1 MTGPLV
7 TVACPV
13 YRHGAFVRQC
23 LDAVAAQTIGGAH
36 MQLIIIDDLS
46 PDDSVEV
53 IQDWLRTCTLPHVTF
68 IRHTTNRGLW
78 YGLQEAFEAA
88 EGRYFCIS
96 SGDDY
101 MHPHM
106 VQALAQA
113 LEQAGPQAACA
124 YADHDYVDAQ
134 GRITGHTM
142 LGQRYPTKDQRPVG
156 NILPHAIWQAP
167 FVTQAA
173 MFRTAAMRA
182 IGHRYRP
189 EIICE
194 DWDLI
199 LQLAA
204 HGYSF
209 AHVDSVVASYRTDP
223 AMPSMLRS
231 YDQRTRR
238 NRMHASVMRMMLDA
252 LQVPGLPLAQRQQ
265 MAAKCLD
272 SARRAAS
279 NPGHGALIRAQ
290 LHQLGT
296 LQPTAGLAG
305 LSLLYTLRLNVA
317 LALISTAA
325 HTMSTF
331 AHACRLLG
339 QRAIEKTRVLLRGKG

>member
-1 MTGPLV
+1 MSGPLV

-36 MQLIIIDDLS
+36 LQLIIIDDLS
-46 PDDSVEV
+46 PDDSVAV
-53 IQDWLRTCTLPHVTF
+53 IDHWLRTCTLPHVTF
-68 IRHTTNRGLW
+68 IRHTANRGLW

-96 SGDDY
+96 SGDDF

-106 VQALAQA
+106 LKALTDA
-113 LEQAGPQAACA
+113 LEQAGPDAACA

-134 GRITGHTM
+134 GRITGTTM
-142 LGQRYPTKDQRPVG
+142 LGHRYANKAQRPVG
-156 NILPHAIWQAP
+156 HILPQAIWQAP

-204 HGYSF
+204 HGYVF
-209 AHVDSVVASYRTDP
+209 AHVDAVVASYRTDP
-223 AMPSMLRS
+223 QMPSMLRS
-231 YDQRTRR
+231 YDQRARR
-238 NRMHASVMRMMLDA
+238 NRMHASIMHMMLDA
-252 LQVPGLPLAQRQQ
+252 MRVPAVPEKERQQ

-272 SARRAAS
+272 AARQAMW
-279 NPGHGALIRAQ
+279 NPGSGTEIRKYLDELDRSGKYPRASM
-290 LHQLGT
+290 LR
-296 LQPTAGLAG
+296 
-305 LSLLYTLRLNVA
+305 SFFFLRLNA
-317 LALISTAA
+317 LTSLLAL
-325 HTMSTF
+325 MSDRFKAILSATDRF
-331 AHACRLLG
+331 AI
-339 QRAIEKTRVLLRGKG
+339 RAKEKAILTLKGR